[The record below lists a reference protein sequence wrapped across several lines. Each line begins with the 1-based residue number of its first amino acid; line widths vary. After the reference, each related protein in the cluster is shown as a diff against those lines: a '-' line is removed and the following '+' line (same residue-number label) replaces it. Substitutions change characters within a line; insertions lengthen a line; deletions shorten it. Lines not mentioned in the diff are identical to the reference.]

1 MLDIAVSKPCLQRP
15 GIVSRIRQGITAC
28 MPQHVRVDWE
38 SHSGPLAEPRDQG
51 MEALGGHRAAAL
63 GGEHVRP
70 RRLFA
75 LQAPQCPYLVALY
88 RMNRRRATLGPPDVE
103 APGAEFDLVPL

>member
-1 MLDIAVSKPCLQRP
+1 
-15 GIVSRIRQGITAC
+15 
-28 MPQHVRVDWE
+28 
-38 SHSGPLAEPRDQG
+38 
-51 MEALGGHRAAAL
+51 
-63 GGEHVRP
+63 VRP